1 MPETPPK
8 SVKFQEKDGCFL
20 CGREEANSRK
30 RRSLAQNELLEKVCQ
45 LLPVTS
51 DLLKINSH
59 RYVCET
65 PCYRDLEKFFKL
77 KANIETLR
85 NSMLKR
91 FEGAQQRSKRCLP
104 SDVTP
109 HQSPD
114 PKRQS
119 RVGLSDGCVARSL
132 NFGLAVGS
140 CEKITN
146 VEDKEAKTPQPSPHP
161 TVQRLLGPWPL
172 SSVAKTLSP
181 GFLFCHKPLYELSPT
196 EELNNANDDSVTV
209 QVSFSA

>member
-77 KANIETLR
+77 KANIENDLKEHNNVR
-85 NSMLKR
+85 N
-91 FEGAQQRSKRCLP
+91 AACLP
-104 SDVTP
+104 MLLLTNRPTRRDSLEQVYLTDV
-109 HQSPD
+109 
-114 PKRQS
+114 
-119 RVGLSDGCVARSL
+119 
-132 NFGLAVGS
+132 
-140 CEKITN
+140 
-146 VEDKEAKTPQPSPHP
+146 
-161 TVQRLLGPWPL
+161 LL
-172 SSVAKTLSP
+172 V
-181 GFLFCHKPLYELSPT
+181 
-196 EELNNANDDSVTV
+196 V
-209 QVSFSA
+209 